1 MKRKKKF
8 VQWSVILII
17 LIFSTLLPVVFS
29 QRIEA
34 VHEYLMSSTDKN
46 YVFQELG
53 GAGIVQEFVPE
64 YDDLEAVE
72 LFLILLDS
80 VTEGKIFIQVEN
92 PDGKIVCDKV
102 FKPSD
107 IEAGDFY
114 LFKLNAPLQKGKVH
128 RLHLWFEGMA
138 EESPCAMVAHKEK
151 NLYETRGMY
160 LGTELSELNL
170 AVTYHYR

>member
-1 MKRKKKF
+1 MERKKKLI
-8 VQWSVILII
+8 QWAVIIII
-17 LIFSTLLPVVFS
+17 LSFSVLLPAAFT
-29 QRIEA
+29 QQIET

-53 GAGIVQEFVPE
+53 GVGIVQEFVPE

-80 VTEGKIFIQVEN
+80 VTEGNILIQVEDPN
-92 PDGKIVCDKV
+92 GKIVCDRA

-107 IEAGDFY
+107 IDAGEFY
-114 LFKLNAPLQKGKVH
+114 LFKLNAPLQKGEVH
-128 RLHLWFEGMA
+128 RLHLRFEGMA
-138 EESPCAMVAHKEK
+138 EELPCALVAHKEQ
-151 NLYETRGMY
+151 NLYETRDMY
-160 LGTELSELNL
+160 LGTELLEFNL